1 MRPTMADLLTE
12 TLAMARH
19 SKLPMVRICREI
31 GVTTRWFQNVVSGDT
46 PDPSVRRI
54 QRLHDYLV
62 RHDPEAAQAAGVRPC
77 AQQQEQNGEAA

>member
-1 MRPTMADLLTE
+1 MHPTMADLLTE

-62 RHDPEAAQAAGVRPC
+62 ANDPEAARAAGVTPC
-77 AQQQEQNGEAA
+77 TQQQQSGEAA

>member
-1 MRPTMADLLTE
+1 MADLLTE
-12 TLAMARH
+12 TLEMARRT
-19 SKLPMVRICREI
+19 KLPMTRICRDI
-31 GVTTRWFQNVVSGDT
+31 GVTPRWLHKVTTGDT